1 LSRPVLFGLCLL
13 VSFGTGC
20 LVSVVGPTVPAL
32 ALALHVREDS
42 LGVVFAANFLLA
54 SAGTALTGRLF
65 DRLGPRVLL
74 PAGIFAMALGALGE
88 GVAPSLFLLT
98 LAAGL
103 AGLGAGVM
111 NVGIN
116 ATASQ
121 LYPER
126 RERVLNVLNALFGAG
141 AFLGP
146 LVAGFALARLGEYLP
161 AYAAVAVLLA
171 LPLPSLLRG
180 LPRQAAAPDD
190 QGQGESM
197 RALLARRALWT
208 PIAIGF
214 LYLGAEIG
222 FGGWIVAILQRA
234 ARLSPRDAA
243 PAVAVFW
250 LFLALGGI
258 PTGYLLRHGV
268 APARIVQGSAALAAL
283 ASATLI
289 VSGGV
294 VPVAVAACAMVGL
307 FFAPIFPLTIAAA
320 VDAAGAR
327 AAGAV
332 GGATSLVLVAAQIG
346 AATIP
351 PLQGLLLRAG
361 PGWALAVT
369 CGCSLLILAV
379 RSATPAR
386 RSTM

>member
-42 LGVVFAANFLLA
+42 LGVVFGANFLLA
-54 SAGTALTGRLF
+54 SAGTALSGRLF
-65 DRLGPRVLL
+65 ERLGPRLLL

-88 GVAPSLFLLT
+88 GLAPSLLLLT

-103 AGLGAGVM
+103 AGVGTGVM

-116 ATASQ
+116 ATASY

-126 RERVLNVLNALFGAG
+126 RERVLNAINALFGAG
-141 AFLGP
+141 AFLAP
-146 LVAGFALARLGEYLP
+146 LLAGLALARVGAYLP

-171 LPLPSLLRG
+171 LPLLPLLRG
-180 LPRQAAAPDD
+180 LPRQGAAPDE
-190 QGQGESM
+190 QGDDM
-197 RALLARRALWT
+197 RALLARRALWA

-268 APARIVQGSAALAAL
+268 APGRIVQGSAALAAL

-289 VSGGV
+289 VCGGV
-294 VPVAVAACAMVGL
+294 VPVAVTACAMVGL
-307 FFAPIFPLTIAAA
+307 FFAPIFPLNIAAA
-320 VDAAGAR
+320 VHAVGAR
-327 AAGAV
+327 EAGAV
-332 GGATSLVLVAAQIG
+332 GGATSLVLVAAQLG
-346 AATIP
+346 AATTP
-351 PLQGLLLRAG
+351 PLQGLLLRVG
-361 PGWALAVT
+361 FGWALAVT

-379 RSATPAR
+379 QSATPAR
-386 RSTM
+386 RTTT